1 MQQNIIRVPGRGL
14 FGALAFGAAL
24 TLSAP
29 ASADNENVT
38 QVPGQALYSV
48 YGQANVSYDM
58 INTGT
63 ASGIGAS
70 AGVSSSRV
78 SSNSSRLGLKGS
90 NELGSG
96 WSALWQMEATV
107 GADTGATG
115 SAGTIAGASAR
126 STRLFDRDT
135 YLGVSNAG
143 WGKLLAGRHDTPYKM
158 STRRLDVFAD
168 GIADNRSLMGTT
180 VLGGTGGVVTETFD
194 ARLSNQ
200 ILYLSPDLGG
210 FSIAIGYVNLAESNT
225 DASHEDVSSLSVAGM
240 YEQDAVYVSFAYE
253 AHTTTLKET
262 STAVKAAKLGMGY
275 KLGILD
281 LGFAYEK
288 SSDDLGV
295 AAVVVGDPCSGKTDG
310 ENCSGHG
317 TMYLSAKLNITDAD
331 ALKVAYSR
339 AGQVGAAS
347 PLTGA
352 NQFSMG
358 VDHDINERTT
368 VYGLYTSLK
377 NDKLAEYG
385 LSSAAS
391 SGVYSV
397 NTSGTGGASPSAFS
411 FGLKHAF

>member
-1 MQQNIIRVPGRGL
+1 MQKSIIRVPCRGI
-14 FGALAFGAAL
+14 FGALAIAAAL
-24 TLSAP
+24 ILSAP
-29 ASADNENVT
+29 ARADNANVT
-38 QVPGQALYSV
+38 V

-180 VLGGTGGVVTETFD
+180 VLGGVVTETFD
-194 ARLSNQ
+194 TRLSNQ
-200 ILYLSPDLGG
+200 ISYLSPDLGG

-225 DASHEDVSSLSVAGM
+225 DASQDDVSSLSVAGM
-240 YEQDAVYVSFAYE
+240 YEQDPVYVSFAYE
-253 AHTTTLKET
+253 AHNTTLKET
-262 STAVKAAKLGMGY
+262 STAAKAVKIGAGY

-288 SSDDLGV
+288 STDELGNMDPYDADPNSAGYNPCGGMAV
-295 AAVVVGDPCSGKTDG
+295 AA
-310 ENCSGHG
+310 NCSGHG
-317 TMYLSAKLNITDAD
+317 TMYFSAKLSITEAD
-331 ALKVAYSR
+331 AFKLAYSR
-339 AGQVGAAS
+339 AGQVGEAS
-347 PLTGA
+347 TGTGA
-352 NQFSMG
+352 IQFSMG
-358 VDHDINERTT
+358 IDHKINERTT

-385 LSSAAS
+385 LSNAAS

-397 NTSGTGGASPSAFS
+397 NTSGAGGASPSAFS
-411 FGLKHAF
+411 FGLRHSF